1 MVQDDDWAEKSTILQ
16 REDRLLERETTV
28 ADLLAPKP
36 WWQSRTIVGAGIAG
50 GSVLG
55 GIAFGFSLDS
65 ETQRVL
71 ADQTTAFLIAGG
83 ALVGTLLTIWGRFNA
98 SRPVTLTKPKD

>member
-1 MVQDDDWAEKSTILQ
+1 MVQDDDWARNSGIFKEPANT
-16 REDRLLERETTV
+16 
-28 ADLLAPKP
+28 DLAASPPKP

-65 ETQRVL
+65 ETQQL
-71 ADQTTAFLIAGG
+71 LTDQTTAFVVAGG
-83 ALVGTLLTIWGRFNA
+83 ALGGTLLSIWGRFNA
-98 SRPVTLTKPKD
+98 SRQVTLTKPKD